1 MRDLLDAEI
10 RQSMAL
16 QEAEL
21 RTLELQAQLE
31 NLQARLADLQAR
43 LGELQTQLNALKAIE
58 KEMTESQQQA
68 DEEHP

>member
-10 RQSMAL
+10 RQSMEL

-21 RTLELQAQLE
+21 SGLELQAQLE
-31 NLQARLADLQAR
+31 HLQAR

-58 KEMTESQQQA
+58 KEMIESQQQA
-68 DEEHP
+68 DELHP